1 MSKRK
6 KQLEE
11 ILQKLQDDDE
21 IVSKEWNEGL
31 FQKTLLLFP
40 LIFFLITFLQINNDK
55 NLLDLFIFIDISS
68 ILVFIGVVLNFLLT
82 NR

>member
-55 NLLDLFIFIDISS
+55 NLLDLFIFIGISS